1 MLILLWGII
10 SEKWKYSISSHVL
23 LLRFFFYFLW
33 VCLCRRCM
41 YMGCVCMWTE
51 EDGHQT
57 VLMWCSPPYNF
68 EAESLTEP
76 GAHSFRLIW
85 KLQAACS
92 SPPACSCH
100 YWSCRLHGTM
110 LGLLPACWG
119 WNSGTAACAA
129 GTLSCRAISATIIVD
144 IWDGILS
151 TR

>member
-92 SPPACSCH
+92 SPPACSRH
-100 YWSCRLHGTM
+100 YWSCRLARDHAGLVTCV
-110 LGLLPACWG
+110 LGLKLWDCCLCSGCSRLPGYLCHHHCGYLRWH
-119 WNSGTAACAA
+119 SKY
-129 GTLSCRAISATIIVD
+129 
-144 IWDGILS
+144 
-151 TR
+151 